1 MARVTVGEVAR
12 SVLAALDT
20 QAGHLLAAQWVA
32 DRYRRIASRVR
43 FRHLRQVGELTIPAA
58 TTTGTVTVTQ
68 GSRTVTGDATAQAA
82 WAALAPGTYHFCI
95 SVAPWYAV
103 ESIGTSLLLQSAY
116 VEATSAGA
124 GYTLVQRY
132 VSLRDDVRWLGEFVH
147 MRLGHRLTQMSLTE
161 MDITYPDRARVGTR
175 PDVYAEIGIDAQG
188 RRLFE
193 FYPYSTAAE
202 LIAYVYWSNPP
213 TMVLGD
219 ELPAFLPEHV
229 LKEGALIDAMRY
241 EASQAM
247 RAGKVE
253 AAAYWR
259 NEYRAQATS
268 WERDILDLIRAD
280 RGTDDVSFILQL
292 PRSGRRGVQDVR
304 TAQDVILDRWPL

>member
-1 MARVTVGEVAR
+1 MARVTVEAVAR

-20 QAGHLLAAQWVA
+20 QAGHLLAAQWVS

-43 FRHLRQVGELTIPAA
+43 FRHLRQVGELVIPAA
-58 TTTGTVTVTQ
+58 TTTGLATATQ

-82 WAALAPGTYHFCI
+82 WAALPPGTYHMRLTD
-95 SVAPWYAV
+95 APWYAV
-103 ESIGTSLLLQSAY
+103 ESVGSSLLLTSEYAEASSA
-116 VEATSAGA
+116 SA
-124 GYTLVQRY
+124 GYTLARRF
-132 VSLRDDVRWLGEFVH
+132 LALLPDVRWLGEFVH
-147 MRLGHRLTQMSLTE
+147 MRLGTPLTQMSLTE
-161 MDITYPDRARVGTR
+161 LNLTDPDRTRVGTA
-175 PDVYAEIGIDAQG
+175 PDVYAEIGMDGQG
-188 RRLFE
+188 RRVFE
-193 FYPYSTAAE
+193 FYPYSTQAE
-202 LIAYVYWSNPP
+202 LIAYAYWSNPP
-213 TMVLGD
+213 MMSLDD

-241 EASQAM
+241 EASKAM
-247 RAGKVE
+247 RAGQVE

-292 PRSGRRGVQDVR
+292 PRGGRRSSADVR
-304 TAQDVILDRWPL
+304 TAQDVVLSRWPL